1 MSVVKE
7 DERGELS
14 VVKKE
19 KKKKNEKKW
28 KRDDLSP
35 SFSTILS
42 SPFVRKFNL

>member
-19 KKKKNEKKW
+19 KKKKKREKMET
-28 KRDDLSP
+28 R
-35 SFSTILS
+35 
-42 SPFVRKFNL
+42 